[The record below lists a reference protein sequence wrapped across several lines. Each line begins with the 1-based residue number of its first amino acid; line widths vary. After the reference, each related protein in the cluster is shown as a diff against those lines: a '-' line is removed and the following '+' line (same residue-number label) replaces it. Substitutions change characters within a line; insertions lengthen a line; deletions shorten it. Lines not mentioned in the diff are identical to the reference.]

1 MIRPM
6 RGIRPGV
13 IAVAALLALAVVA
26 AAGFVA
32 PWLDAVVWW
41 GFALVAGLIAADAV
55 LGRRR
60 AENVL
65 AMLEAPA
72 VVGRGRIFSV
82 SLILHNEGESAV
94 SGAVRVEAPEVFRV
108 LHGSRP
114 GRPGLWTARFRL
126 PAGEQQRL
134 TADAI
139 VAVRGKVALGSVWLR
154 IPGPLGFAERRVQ
167 VAASAEV
174 RIFPETLAEREGFQ
188 DMRGLLTAP
197 EAKTPTRWRGE
208 GLDFES
214 ITPYERGDEERH
226 IDWRATARTG
236 RIMVRRYQLE
246 LNREVFV
253 VLDAGRLMGS
263 DTGEGTKL
271 DRAVDAGL
279 VLCRSAID
287 HGDKCGVAI
296 YDSQVRGFL
305 PPQVGP
311 AGFRAIVENVYD
323 TECLFR
329 ESDFASIF
337 AQFQARQRKRAL
349 VIVLS
354 DIVDEAGSRSL
365 REALH
370 RLAKRHLVVFAALRT
385 PLIETAFRRTTDS
398 YRELA
403 RQAVAGRL
411 LQDRERG
418 LHMLRRLGVHVLD
431 VEPSQLTV
439 SLVNRYVQ
447 LRESGRL

>member
-1 MIRPM
+1 LWTGRFAL
-6 RGIRPGV
+6 PGGERRRL
-13 IAVAALLALAVVA
+13 AAAAVV
-26 AAGFVA
+26 
-32 PWLDAVVWW
+32 P
-41 GFALVAGLIAADAV
+41 
-55 LGRRR
+55 
-60 AENVL
+60 
-65 AMLEAPA
+65 
-72 VVGRGRIFSV
+72 
-82 SLILHNEGESAV
+82 
-94 SGAVRVEAPEVFRV
+94 
-108 LHGSRP
+108 
-114 GRPGLWTARFRL
+114 
-126 PAGEQQRL
+126 
-134 TADAI
+134 
-139 VAVRGKVALGSVWLR
+139 VRGHVALGPVWLR
-154 IPGPLGFAERRVQ
+154 VPGPLGFAERRRQ
-167 VAASAEV
+167 VDTAAAV
-174 RIFPETLAEREGFQ
+174 RIFPETLAEREGFL

-208 GLDFES
+208 GLEFES

-236 RIMVRRYQLE
+236 RLMVRRYQLE

-253 VLDAGRLMGS
+253 VLDAGRLMGA
-263 DTGEGTKL
+263 DAGEGTKM

-279 VLCRSAID
+279 VLCRTAID

-296 YDSQVRGFL
+296 YDSEVRGFL

-323 TECLFR
+323 TSCRFR
-329 ESDFASIF
+329 ESDFAAVF

-349 VIVLS
+349 VVVLS

-385 PLIETAFRRTTDS
+385 PLIESAFGATTDS
-398 YRELA
+398 YRDLA

-411 LQDRERG
+411 LRDRERG